1 VTESTE
7 PQPEPHEEL
16 AASGRRLVESLTA
29 QLADGQV
36 ETLYSLQTVAAQVR
50 RHTSAV
56 TTATD
61 SLADSLRG
69 LTDKVA
75 AEVQQGFHALLREAH
90 TSIGEQLAAEVDAG
104 STELR
109 AASQDH
115 ATLIA
120 AQLEATSTHLAAL
133 YDGAVARTE
142 DARQGLEWVARQ
154 GAEQLTAAATSLKEH
169 RTEGEAALA
178 AAGTQASEQ
187 IRTAVGEALQ
197 LLRDGVRD
205 LLGQAA
211 AAREE
216 MDSVLLDARKAAE
229 EELIALRKQIQ
240 AAEHREEAVAER
252 LQGHVEQLVA
262 RTDATV
268 AASLTH
274 LRGVADALLE
284 RDAQLERRRTDEF
297 ARVLETVLREG
308 GASTRK
314 LRDRILRGMDKP
326 KQPSPVPVV
335 GTVTE
340 VPAAEPAGESAAPV
354 VPPRPTRP
362 AKATAKRAPAK
373 KAPAKKA
380 PAKRAAAKKAAP
392 DVTSTSLQE
401 EQA

>member
-7 PQPEPHEEL
+7 PPPEPHEEL
-16 AASGRRLVESLTA
+16 AASGRRLVEALTA

-36 ETLYSLQTVAAQVR
+36 ETLYSLQTAAAQVR

-75 AEVQQGFHALLREAH
+75 ADVQQGFHALLREAH

-109 AASQDH
+109 AGAQDH

-178 AAGTQASEQ
+178 AAGAQASEQ
-187 IRTAVGEALQ
+187 IRTAVSEALQ

-240 AAEHREEAVAER
+240 VAEHREEAVAER

-284 RDAQLERRRTDEF
+284 RDAQLEKRRTDEF

-314 LRDRILRGMDKP
+314 LRDRILRGMDKAN
-326 KQPSPVPVV
+326 QPSPVPVV
-335 GTVTE
+335 GTATE
-340 VPAAEPAGESAAPV
+340 VPAAEPTGESAAPA
-354 VPPRPTRP
+354 VPPEPTRP
-362 AKATAKRAPAK
+362 AKATAKRAPA